1 MIVKASTQVST
12 RSTKHANIQANEH
25 LNHKVHIHPTVQLHL
40 DLTNLIKTC
49 MSPSIQLLE
58 HFDLQ
63 AYRYIVDQVYS
74 IVVQK

>member
-1 MIVKASTQVST
+1 MIVKASTHVRT
-12 RSTKHANIQANEH
+12 RSTKHVNVQAHGH
-25 LNHKVHIHPTVQLHL
+25 LDLKLHIHPTVQLHL

-63 AYRYIVDQVYS
+63 AYRYIVDQVFS
-74 IVVQK
+74 HVVQK